1 LVEGVRLAH
10 DANGA
15 RKGRRMAT
23 AGSAPTSVAQQGA
36 IPASLLNACFV
47 LFVINASFFPA
58 AYFSHWWMYD
68 PNGLGIPTDFVNV
81 WAAGRLALEGHPA
94 QAWDWDIQKQVELAL
109 LQQDFIGYFAWHYP
123 PPFLFV
129 ASLLAQFPYAVA
141 FIGWVSVSFLPYLAV
156 MRAIVGRAFG
166 LVLAVGFPIV
176 LNNALVGQN
185 GFLTAALIG
194 GTLYLMPVRPVLAG
208 ICLGLL
214 SYKPQY
220 GLLFPLV
227 LIAASQ
233 WTVFFTAAAV
243 TAMMAIVSWL
253 AFGIESWQAFFHWMP
268 MFSQAFLVEGKAT
281 WWKLQSLFSLVRFLG
296 GTEQLAW
303 ACQWILSATVA
314 IVLVV
319 MWRSRISYSLK
330 AAALAT
336 GTLLITPYLFM
347 YDMMV
352 LAIPVAFLVRIGL
365 RTGFQPYELPALGC
379 AIALIFSFIFVGAPV
394 GLGATLIV
402 AALIVRRCR
411 PGRSAMASSVP
422 QNVGLAARYG
432 LK

>member
-1 LVEGVRLAH
+1 
-10 DANGA
+10 
-15 RKGRRMAT
+15 MA
-23 AGSAPTSVAQQGA
+23 APVSAPSISPEHSA
-36 IPASLLNACFV
+36 IPTSLFNVCFV
-47 LFVINASFFPA
+47 LFVINVSFFPA
-58 AYFSHWWMYD
+58 AYFSHWWIYD
-68 PNGLGIPTDFVNV
+68 PKGLGIPTDFINV

-94 QAWDWDIQKQVELAL
+94 QAWDWDIQRPIEIAQLG
-109 LQQDFIGYFAWHYP
+109 QDFLGYFAWHYP

-129 ASLLAQFPYAVA
+129 ASLLAR
-141 FIGWVSVSFLPYLAV
+141 LPYGAAFMSWVFISLIPYLV
-156 MRAIVGRAFG
+156 VVRAIVGRPFG
-166 LVLAVGFPIV
+166 WMLALAAPMV

-185 GFLTAALIG
+185 GFFTAALIG

-233 WTVFFTAAAV
+233 WTVFFSAAV
-243 TAMMAIVSWL
+243 VTVLMAVVSWL
-253 AFGIESWQAFFHWMP
+253 AFGTESWQAFFHWMP
-268 MFSQAFLVEGKAT
+268 MFSQAFLTEGKAT

-303 ACQWILSATVA
+303 IFQWILTATVA
-314 IVLVV
+314 VVLAV
-319 MWRSRISYSLK
+319 MWRSRVSYSLK
-330 AAALAT
+330 AAALGT

-365 RTGFQPYELPALGC
+365 RSGFRRYELPALGC
-379 AIALIFSFIFVGAPV
+379 AAALIFSFIMFGAPV
-394 GLGATLIV
+394 GLGSTLIV
-402 AALIVRRCR
+402 ATLIMRRAALWRRE
-411 PGRSAMASSVP
+411 SVP
-422 QNVGLAARYG
+422 ALMPAASA
-432 LK
+432 